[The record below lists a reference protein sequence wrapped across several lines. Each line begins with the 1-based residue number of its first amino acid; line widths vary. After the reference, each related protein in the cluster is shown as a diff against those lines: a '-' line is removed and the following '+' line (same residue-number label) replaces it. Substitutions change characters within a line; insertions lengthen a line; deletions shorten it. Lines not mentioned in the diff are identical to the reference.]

1 MPLSIL
7 AWLVSIGIHAAFLLA
22 LLLPE
27 SGGAAFE
34 KGTGSDIMVVEQG
47 IAIEGIAKLG
57 EDVMSVEAIEA
68 PPVMSAAA
76 QPLEQVEAVEQQEE
90 LPVEDVPEV
99 QPVQH
104 ALIASAT
111 GPESELLEASEELV
125 QEPDPEL
132 MEQVDAEP
140 IEEPLQEPEITERE
154 PVEKILE
161 PVEDPE
167 PEVQEQPLPQQVA
180 TIVQQTVIAM
190 RESSGEEKTGGD
202 ATAHRAYLG
211 KLRVH
216 LERAKINPR
225 TTRVGTAVV
234 RLTVKS
240 DGELVTH
247 KIVKSSGY
255 KELDNAALD
264 SISSAAPFPAIP
276 TEVGQETISVSVP
289 FRFTVR

>member
-1 MPLSIL
+1 MPLNVI
-7 AWLVSIGIHAAFLLA
+7 AWLVSIGVHAAFLLA
-22 LLLPE
+22 ILLPE

-34 KGTGSDIMVVEQG
+34 EGTGGDVMVVEQG
-47 IAIEGIAKLG
+47 IAIEGFAKLG
-57 EDVMSVEAIEA
+57 EDAVSVQAVEA

-90 LPVEDVPEV
+90 LPVEDIPEV

-104 ALIASAT
+104 ALLASPT
-111 GPESELLEASEELV
+111 GPESELLEPTEELL
-125 QEPDPEL
+125 Q
-132 MEQVDAEP
+132 
-140 IEEPLQEPEITERE
+140 EEPEVTERE

-161 PVEDPE
+161 PVKEPE

-180 TIVQQTVIAM
+180 TVVQQTVIAM
-190 RESSGEEKTGGD
+190 RESSGEEKTGGS
-202 ATAHRAYLG
+202 ATAHRVYLG

-216 LERAKINPR
+216 LEHAKINPR

-255 KELDNAALD
+255 KELDNAALE
-264 SISSAAPFPAIP
+264 SIASAAPFPAIP
-276 TEVGQETISVSVP
+276 SDVGEETISVSVP